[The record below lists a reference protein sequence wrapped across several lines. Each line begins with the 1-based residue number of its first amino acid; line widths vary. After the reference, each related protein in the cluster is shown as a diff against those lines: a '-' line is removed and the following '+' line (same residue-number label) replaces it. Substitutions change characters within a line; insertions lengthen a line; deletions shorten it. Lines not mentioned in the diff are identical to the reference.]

1 MFGKSTKAES
11 GITLIAN
18 NCELSGDV
26 HFSDQLLVNGVIK
39 GNVYAQEGSRG
50 VVTVSEKGRVKGEI
64 RAPKVIVNGKVY
76 GDIHSDKHVELAA
89 RAEIKGNVY
98 YNLIEMVMGSR
109 VDGNLVHV
117 PQGKSSRTADAATAE
132 AAPEAG
138 SSESSGTT
146 DGPEPRTKTART
158 VTAVS
163 GNS

>member
-1 MFGKSTKAES
+1 MTIGRVNPSYRLEEQ
-11 GITLIAN
+11 GITGL
-18 NCELSGDV
+18 
-26 HFSDQLLVNGVIK
+26 
-39 GNVYAQEGSRG
+39 
-50 VVTVSEKGRVKGEI
+50 
-64 RAPKVIVNGKVY
+64 
-76 GDIHSDKHVELAA
+76 
-89 RAEIKGNVY
+89 GNVY